1 MVGVAVAVGIAIQ
14 QTRSGRKQR
23 QQDRQDARADRSHK
37 AAFTIAT
44 GINNLDQAIVTW
56 LAKPEDAAALTG
68 AYNENAQAIGAQS
81 MELTDKDLQAR
92 VLTHLQLVSL
102 LVGDARQYAAQS
114 ARQSGMTEENYL
126 LRIQVQKLEELA
138 GIEND
143 HANAIRA
150 AIEAHVNEQALPT
163 YQRLPPDIRERLQ
176 RLPHPSDSP
185 TY

>member
-1 MVGVAVAVGIAIQ
+1 MDSTLLWTVIGSAAAVVGVAAAVGIAII

-56 LAKPEDAAALTG
+56 LAEPEDAAALTG
-68 AYNENAQAIGAQS
+68 AYIENAQAIGAQS

-102 LVGDARQYAAQS
+102 LVGDAGT
-114 ARQSGMTEENYL
+114 RQS
-126 LRIQVQKLEELA
+126 RV
-138 GIEND
+138 
-143 HANAIRA
+143 HAA
-150 AIEAHVNEQALPT
+150 
-163 YQRLPPDIRERLQ
+163 
-176 RLPHPSDSP
+176 
-185 TY
+185 